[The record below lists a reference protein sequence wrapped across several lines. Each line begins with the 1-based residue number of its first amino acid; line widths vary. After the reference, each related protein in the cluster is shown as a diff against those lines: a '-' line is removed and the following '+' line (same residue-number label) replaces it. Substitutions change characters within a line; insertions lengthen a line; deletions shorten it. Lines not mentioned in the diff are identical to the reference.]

1 MDPREGSHQGS
12 LRGFSPTGEPSAP
25 TPRVALKQDEVRHVA
40 KLARLALGDE
50 EMTRFGRQLSQILEY
65 IQTLNELDTSQV
77 EPTAHVVPM
86 ANVWREDE
94 VEPSAGPE
102 AVLGNA
108 PDRTEEFFRVP
119 KIIAEGG

>member
-1 MDPREGSHQGS
+1 MVHHEG
-12 LRGFSPTGEPSAP
+12 A
-25 TPRVALKQDEVRHVA
+25 PRVTLNQDDVRHVA

-50 EMTRFGRQLSQILEY
+50 EMSRFGRQLSQILDY

-94 VEPSAGPE
+94 VEPSAGRE

>member
-1 MDPREGSHQGS
+1 MTLG
-12 LRGFSPTGEPSAP
+12 
-25 TPRVALKQDEVRHVA
+25 QDEVRHVA
-40 KLARLALGDE
+40 QLARLALGDE
-50 EMTRFGRQLSQILEY
+50 EVARFGRQLSQILDY

-86 ANVWREDE
+86 ANVWRDDD
-94 VEPSAGPE
+94 VEPSSGRE

-108 PDRTEEFFRVP
+108 PDRTDEFFRVP

>member
-1 MDPREGSHQGS
+1 M
-12 LRGFSPTGEPSAP
+12 
-25 TPRVALKQDEVRHVA
+25 ALDQDEVRHVA
-40 KLARLALGDE
+40 QLARLALSDE
-50 EMTRFGRQLSQILEY
+50 ETARMSRQLGQILDY

-94 VEPSAGPE
+94 VEPSAGRD

-108 PDRTEEFFRVP
+108 PDRTDEFFRVP

>member
-1 MDPREGSHQGS
+1 M
-12 LRGFSPTGEPSAP
+12 
-25 TPRVALKQDEVRHVA
+25 ALSQDEVRHVA
-40 KLARLALGDE
+40 QLARLALGDE
-50 EMTRFGRQLSQILEY
+50 EMSRFGRQLSQILDY

-94 VEPSAGPE
+94 VEPSAGRE

>member
-1 MDPREGSHQGS
+1 MALSH
-12 LRGFSPTGEPSAP
+12 
-25 TPRVALKQDEVRHVA
+25 DEVRHVA
-40 KLARLALGDE
+40 TLARLALSE
-50 EMTRFGRQLSQILEY
+50 EETARFGRQLSQILDY

-94 VEPSAGPE
+94 VEPSPGRE

>member
-1 MDPREGSHQGS
+1 MVHREG
-12 LRGFSPTGEPSAP
+12 A
-25 TPRVALKQDEVRHVA
+25 PRVALDQDDVRHVA

-50 EMTRFGRQLSQILEY
+50 EMRRFGRQLSQILDY

-94 VEPSAGPE
+94 VEPSAGRE

>member
-1 MDPREGSHQGS
+1 M
-12 LRGFSPTGEPSAP
+12 
-25 TPRVALKQDEVRHVA
+25 ALSQDDVRHVA
-40 KLARLALGDE
+40 TLARLALNDDE
-50 EMTRFGRQLSQILEY
+50 TARFGRQLSQILDY
-65 IQTLNELDTSQV
+65 IQTLNELDTSRI

-86 ANVWREDE
+86 ANVWRDDE
-94 VEPSAGPE
+94 VEPSPGRE

>member
-1 MDPREGSHQGS
+1 M
-12 LRGFSPTGEPSAP
+12 
-25 TPRVALKQDEVRHVA
+25 ALSDDEVRHVA
-40 KLARLALGDE
+40 TLARLALTDDE
-50 EMTRFGRQLSQILEY
+50 TARFGRQLSRILEY

-86 ANVWREDE
+86 ANVWRDDE
-94 VEPSAGPE
+94 VEPSADRE

-119 KIIAEGG
+119 KILTEGG